1 PAFGRRGTA
10 NLTVTGRLGKSLQ
23 CRLLY
28 GRFCRARFSE
38 RKGTPM
44 YRAYIP
50 EDKVT
55 SILEHISE
63 GCGLLQAA
71 QLVTFWAYLQDRV
84 RGRGEIPRLAARIR
98 QKAEG
103 MAARK
108 AVAAPSATAGGGVV
122 G

>member
-1 PAFGRRGTA
+1 M
-10 NLTVTGRLGKSLQ
+10 
-23 CRLLY
+23 LY
-28 GRFCRARFSE
+28 GRSFRARFSE
-38 RKGTPM
+38 RMGIPL
-44 YRAYIP
+44 YRAHLP

-71 QLVTFWAYLQDRV
+71 QPVTFWSYLQDRV
-84 RGRGEIPRLAARIR
+84 RGRGEIPRLAALIR
-98 QKAEG
+98 QKAAG

-122 G
+122 A